1 MDFYLQQHSEIQ
13 EWHRSF
19 VFEISTGIIYTPPD
33 FSEEQMKEFIKEWG
47 KICSSIIYTPPLCNH
62 RITTKDFD
70 DWERQIYGYE

>member
-13 EWHRSF
+13 EWHTNLSSWINCITGWTKKDG
-19 VFEISTGIIYTPPD
+19 VIIISYQGEGAVEPPP
-33 FSEEQMKEFIKEWG
+33 F
-47 KICSSIIYTPPLCNH
+47 H